1 MAEYYTIGGSLM
13 HYGKKGMR
21 RGYSTTPGYTAIG
34 TPAVG
39 RIVNGRYVY
48 DTVGNV
54 RQPARQ
60 QAAKQQAMNYV
71 MNRYRNRRTNEA
83 IARAPQKA
91 YSQIS
96 KAAQNAYNQAS
107 KTAQNLYGQA
117 SKFASNLYSQAKIGA
132 ANAKNQ
138 VDYGM
143 YKAGKLGSQ
152 AISAVK
158 SSAKQVKDWGSRQLD
173 WAGQQVSKALS
184 SARTFISNLLQKI
197 GAGAKAVQKWAVSA
211 YNQASRFA
219 KNTARNA
226 IYKTTRQL
234 TMMPEWSLP
243 QRRRGG
249 GNMRRSTVTSR

>member
-48 DTVGNV
+48 DTVGAA

-60 QAAKQQAMNYV
+60 QAAKKQAMDYV

-91 YSQIS
+91 YSQVS
-96 KAAQNAYNQAS
+96 KAVQNAYGSAS
-107 KTAQNLYGQA
+107 K
-117 SKFASNLYSQAKIGA
+117 SVSNLYRQGKIGV
-132 ANAKNQ
+132 ANAYATAGNQ
-138 VDYGM
+138 LDYGM
-143 YKAGKLGSQ
+143 YKAGKLGAQ
-152 AISAVK
+152 AVSAVK
-158 SSAKQVKDWGSRQLD
+158 SSAKQVKDWGTKQLD
-173 WAGQQVSKALS
+173 WAGKQVSSALS

-226 IYKTTRQL
+226 IYKTTGQL

-249 GNMRRSTVTSR
+249 GSARRSTVTSR